1 MEFQAVGRVVSE
13 KPAHPDAISLSL
25 GRVWCPIKG
34 IDCRE
39 AGDNRFVFTFK
50 QESGKRKALEDGP
63 WMFDKELVVVEDYDP
78 AKRIEDY
85 DFDEIPIWVR
95 IFNLPLGM
103 MHEDSAEE
111 IGNIIGRFM
120 EVDAGVDG
128 KAIGKFLRVK
138 IRMKI
143 NNPIMRVFTLD
154 VDEVGEGKKG
164 KKKMN
169 IDGKEEEETEGFWCR
184 FEYEFLPE
192 FCYTCGLIGHVAKK
206 CATQLSKG
214 EKAQFGPWLR
224 ADNCRRRFSYEEE
237 RSWRGKGDNS
247 GGSRLYGIGRSS
259 GRTGS
264 GSGSDSLSWRKG
276 DELNKGNKGGRLEGE
291 EEVTSPVK
299 LLKYEPPRGGNPKKL
314 VMDDPTEQRK
324 SPMRDN
330 TAQAQEVE
338 VGRREPSVTNGG
350 VSTKNA
356 TPAEIAPGKNDQL
369 GLAPELAQ
377 PGGGK
382 GSIDKANIY
391 KPAKFHRIPRSEDK
405 ERALGQSLK
414 KIVGSKRGHDGVDG
428 VVAGP
433 EEEAKRGG

>member
-39 AGDNRFVFTFK
+39 AGDNRFVFIFK

-78 AKRIEDY
+78 AKRIEDC

-169 IDGKEEEETEGFWCR
+169 IDGKEEEDTEGF
-184 FEYEFLPE
+184 
-192 FCYTCGLIGHVAKK
+192 
-206 CATQLSKG
+206 
-214 EKAQFGPWLR
+214 
-224 ADNCRRRFSYEEE
+224 
-237 RSWRGKGDNS
+237 
-247 GGSRLYGIGRSS
+247 
-259 GRTGS
+259 
-264 GSGSDSLSWRKG
+264 
-276 DELNKGNKGGRLEGE
+276 
-291 EEVTSPVK
+291 
-299 LLKYEPPRGGNPKKL
+299 
-314 VMDDPTEQRK
+314 
-324 SPMRDN
+324 
-330 TAQAQEVE
+330 
-338 VGRREPSVTNGG
+338 
-350 VSTKNA
+350 
-356 TPAEIAPGKNDQL
+356 
-369 GLAPELAQ
+369 
-377 PGGGK
+377 
-382 GSIDKANIY
+382 
-391 KPAKFHRIPRSEDK
+391 
-405 ERALGQSLK
+405 
-414 KIVGSKRGHDGVDG
+414 
-428 VVAGP
+428 
-433 EEEAKRGG
+433 